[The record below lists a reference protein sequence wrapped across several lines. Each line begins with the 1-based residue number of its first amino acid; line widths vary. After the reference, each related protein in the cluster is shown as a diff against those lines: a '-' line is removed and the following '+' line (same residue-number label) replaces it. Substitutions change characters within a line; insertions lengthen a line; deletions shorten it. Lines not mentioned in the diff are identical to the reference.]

1 MKRIV
6 LAVMWT
12 LWTPVQAQ
20 DARSGYAYLGAETRA
35 LQDDDFANPGMFWV
49 EYGLA
54 IYQSREGA
62 DESSCASC
70 HGEPESL
77 RGASTHYP
85 RIDGET
91 AGIINL
97 EGRIN
102 RCRTEQMQL
111 DAVPYESEILL
122 ALTTLVAHQS
132 RGLPMNVEVAAVA
145 EPFLEHGR
153 RFYYQL
159 STSRTA
165 PSLMRELPRRE
176 RRQALARRC
185 HQPGPDQRLSDL
197 SSDVGGSAID
207 PPHVRVVQRSR
218 ACRALC
224 PRLQGISQPRALCH
238 YPRVGAEGRV
248 ASSPALIRAPGSP
261 TDW

>member
-6 LAVMWT
+6 LAVMWI

-85 RIDGET
+85 PDRWGDG
-91 AGIINL
+91 GHHQS
-97 EGRIN
+97 GG
-102 RCRTEQMQL
+102 
-111 DAVPYESEILL
+111 
-122 ALTTLVAHQS
+122 AHQ
-132 RGLPMNVEVAAVA
+132 P
-145 EPFLEHGR
+145 
-153 RFYYQL
+153 L
-159 STSRTA
+159 SYRA
-165 PSLMRELPRRE
+165 D
-176 RRQALARRC
+176 AARR
-185 HQPGPDQRLSDL
+185 
-197 SSDVGGSAID
+197 
-207 PPHVRVVQRSR
+207 RSLR
-218 ACRALC
+218 
-224 PRLQGISQPRALCH
+224 I
-238 YPRVGAEGRV
+238 
-248 ASSPALIRAPGSP
+248 
-261 TDW
+261 

>member
-6 LAVMWT
+6 LAVMWI

-132 RGLPMNVEVAAVA
+132 RGLPMNLEVAAVA
-145 EPFLEHGR
+145 EPFLEEGR
-153 RFYYQL
+153 RFYYQ
-159 STSRTA
+159 
-165 PSLMRELPRRE
+165 RRG
-176 RRQALARRC
+176 QL
-185 HQPGPDQRLSDL
+185 DL
-197 SSDVGGSAID
+197 SCANCHVENAGKRLRGDVISQGQINGFPIYRLTWEDLGST
-207 PPHVRVVQRSR
+207 HRMF
-218 ACRALC
+218 ALC
-224 PRLQGISQPRALCH
+224 NEAVRAEPYALGSKE
-238 YPRVGAEGRV
+238 YLSLELYVTIRGWGLKVE
-248 ASSPALIRAPGSP
+248 SPVVRR
-261 TDW
+261 